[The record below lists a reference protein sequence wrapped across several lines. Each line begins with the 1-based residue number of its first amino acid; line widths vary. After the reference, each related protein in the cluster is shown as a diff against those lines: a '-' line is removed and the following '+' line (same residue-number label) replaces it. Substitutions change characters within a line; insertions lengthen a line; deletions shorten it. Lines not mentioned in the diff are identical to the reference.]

1 MYEVD
6 TIEKTIDGKRLMVHI
21 CDITDHNILQVSAGT
36 TGHREERYD
45 CLTRFTIK
53 DLGGTV
59 IRVRPLYPDC
69 GPFKDEADGV
79 EITLTG
85 DSELDTIIDGLA
97 FILQML
103 KNGRRRHQ

>member
-6 TIEKTIDGKRLMVHI
+6 TIEKTIDGKRLMVHT
-21 CDITDHNILQVSAGT
+21 CEITDYNILQVSAGT
-36 TGHREERYD
+36 TGHREERQD
-45 CLTRFTIK
+45 CITRFTIR
-53 DLGGTV
+53 DLGSTD
-59 IRVRPLYPDC
+59 IQVRPLYPDY
-69 GPFKDEADGV
+69 GPFKDEAEGV

-103 KNGRRRHQ
+103 KNGRRRY